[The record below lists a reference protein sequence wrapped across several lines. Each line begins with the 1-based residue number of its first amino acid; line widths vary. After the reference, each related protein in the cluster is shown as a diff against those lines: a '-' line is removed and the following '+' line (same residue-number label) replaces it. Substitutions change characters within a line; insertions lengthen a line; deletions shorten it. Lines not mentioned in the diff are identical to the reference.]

1 MQMRVL
7 KNINTVKFILLHL
20 LVVIF
25 IIFPF
30 LPGPY
35 NKVSVILGMIGN
47 VTALLGLVLIPIGFF
62 WWIRKIKTPSF
73 SKLPSTGLYL
83 ITIPLIALGTRMFIA
98 KPMSNY
104 SRNFAIERSQQL
116 VTSIEEFK
124 NYQGRYP
131 ENMQELKSDIPR
143 PFIMGI
149 DKFRY
154 TKYQDQY
161 FLTFS
166 QWPDGG
172 ITEEIV
178 LFGKENP
185 EKRWIPQE
193 EYNYQNDMHRVMGA
207 FASYN
212 TRYDHWRYYLCD

>member
-1 MQMRVL
+1 
-7 KNINTVKFILLHL
+7 
-20 LVVIF
+20 
-25 IIFPF
+25 
-30 LPGPY
+30 
-35 NKVSVILGMIGN
+35 
-47 VTALLGLVLIPIGFF
+47 
-62 WWIRKIKTPSF
+62 
-73 SKLPSTGLYL
+73 
-83 ITIPLIALGTRMFIA
+83 
-98 KPMSNY
+98 MSNY